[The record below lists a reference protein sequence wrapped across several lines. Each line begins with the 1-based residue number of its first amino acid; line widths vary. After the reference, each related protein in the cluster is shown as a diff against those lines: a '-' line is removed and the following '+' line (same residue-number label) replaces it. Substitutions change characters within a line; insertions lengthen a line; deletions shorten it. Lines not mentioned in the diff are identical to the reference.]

1 MDLFFFHAS
10 PSNGRVA
17 TAGECKCQPVLP
29 VNYAATKLIVCL
41 VHTKKMPR
49 LAIDGPIVS
58 TQMQSSFFSQARL
71 DAGKRMND
79 ETTLSTK
86 EYDF

>member
-1 MDLFFFHAS
+1 MSSNHRDVANLPPSYGPILFYPS
-10 PSNGRVA
+10 PLNGRVA
-17 TAGECKCQPVLP
+17 TAGECKCHPVLP

-58 TQMQSSFFSQARL
+58 TQMQSSFFSQTRL
-71 DAGKRMND
+71 DAD
-79 ETTLSTK
+79 
-86 EYDF
+86 